1 MKENH
6 GASIRLGEYSG
17 NGVLFLYENNLINSS
32 LILGSER
39 EASLYRQLRT
49 RSLAPE
55 IRLDLPGNLAWDKS
69 YHLLY
74 AAEPNFPSL

>member
-6 GASIRLGEYSG
+6 GASIRLGEYGG

-39 EASLYRQLRT
+39 EASLYHQLRT

-55 IRLDLPGNLAWDKS
+55 IGLDLPGNLAWDKS